1 MAILTAILNTLI
13 IIVCV
18 FMVCLILIQRG
29 KGGGLAGAFGGVG
42 GSSAFGTKSGDV
54 FTRVT
59 MVVATVWIILS
70 MLLVVLY
77 NQKAESAFDDGSNT
91 SVSKEL
97 APKSSKK
104 SKAKDGAADSGTK
117 DTGETPK
124 APTSTDI
131 PALPVEPAP
140 AKPK

>member
-104 SKAKDGAADSGTK
+104 PKAKEGTAESGTK
-117 DTGETPK
+117 DTGATPT
-124 APTSTDI
+124 APTSTDV
-131 PALPVEPAP
+131 PALPEEPIP